1 MTPIETTITEDEK
14 REKAT
19 SFQLPAASIKH
30 QARQRLSAYLKPET

>member
-1 MTPIETTITEDEK
+1 METTITEDEK

-30 QARQRLSAYLKPET
+30 QASSIKPDSDS